1 MGILDPTQFN
11 SAAVAGGQPGWLDTL
26 LLANPGQSQ
35 GFTDQ
40 GFTDQGFTDRFTD
53 RPPPAPPANAAPA
66 ANPFAAL
73 FGNPTPSL
81 PAPPSPGINDR
92 LMAGLM
98 NFANARGFLPA
109 LAGGVSGLATG
120 QRSDPAAMLQAQQSA
135 ELQALVGAGVPPVLA
150 RAATLNPALLRAIAP
165 QLRRQ
170 PLAAPAAATA
180 TTALQPLRSAV
191 VPASQ

>member
-1 MGILDPTQFN
+1 MGILDPTQFG
-11 SAAVAGGQPGWLDTL
+11 SASGDSGLPGWLGPL
-26 LLANPGQSQ
+26 LLAQSGPSRGFIDQSQ
-35 GFTDQ
+35 
-40 GFTDQGFTDRFTD
+40 
-53 RPPPAPPANAAPA
+53 PAANAAPATAAPAA

-73 FGNPTPSL
+73 FATTAPSL
-81 PAPPSPGINDR
+81 PAPPSPRISDQIGDR

-120 QRSDPAAMLQAQQSA
+120 QRSDPAAILQAHQGA
-135 ELQALVGAGVPPVLA
+135 ELQALVGAGVPPALA

-170 PLAAPAAATA
+170 PPASPAAAPAA
-180 TTALQPLRSAV
+180 PMPR
-191 VPASQ
+191 